1 MTGRVCLKEFT
12 PIELERWVDQAGQPT
27 YRARQLLKWVYG
39 RQVDDFREMTDLGR
53 DFRAWLGE
61 HARVSCVDL
70 VTAAA
75 ADDGTRK
82 FLFRLEDGE
91 TIETVLIP
99 DGRRVTLCVSSQVG
113 CAFGCRFCLTG
124 RDGFRRN
131 LTAGEIVDQVCA
143 VRRGLGPAERITNLV
158 FMGMGEPLANY
169 PEVSK
174 GLEILTSESGP
185 SISTRRI
192 TLSTVGLIPEMER
205 LVRKIPINLALSL
218 HASDNETRSAL
229 MPVNRRYPLE
239 AVLEACRTLPLRSRQ
254 RITFEYLLI
263 DGVNDSDD
271 AARRLGRILSGIRAK
286 VNLIPFNEHPD
297 LPFRQPSPGRAE
309 AFQAVLLAQHL
320 TVTIRKSRGADI
332 LAACGQLRAAKGEYH
347 VID

>member
-1 MTGRVCLKEFT
+1 
-12 PIELERWVDQAGQPT
+12 VDQADQPA

-39 RQVDDFREMTDLGR
+39 RRVDDFREMTDLSR
-53 DFRAWLGE
+53 DFREWLSE
-61 HARVSCVDL
+61 HARLSCLEL
-70 VTAAA
+70 VTASAA
-75 ADDGTRK
+75 ADGTRK
-82 FLFRLEDGE
+82 FVFRLGDGE

-124 RDGFRRN
+124 RDGFRRD
-131 LTAGEIVDQVCA
+131 LTAGEIVDQICA
-143 VRRGLGPAERITNLV
+143 VRRELGPEEKITNLV
-158 FMGMGEPLANY
+158 FMGMGEPLANF
-169 PEVSK
+169 PEVLK
-174 GLEILTSESGP
+174 ALEILTSESGP

-205 LVRKIPINLALSL
+205 LVQEIPINLALSL

-271 AARRLGRILSGIRAK
+271 AGRRLGRILSGIRAK
-286 VNLIPFNEHPD
+286 INLIPFNEHPD
-297 LPFRQPSPGRAE
+297 LPFRQPSPSRVE
-309 AFQAVLLAQHL
+309 AFQAVLLAKHF
-320 TVTIRKSRGADI
+320 TVTIRKSRGAGI
-332 LAACGQLRAAKGEYH
+332 LAACGQLRAAKREYH
-347 VID
+347 VVE

>member
-12 PIELERWVDQAGQPT
+12 PAELEHWVEQADQPA

-39 RQVDDFREMTDLGR
+39 RRVDDFREMTDLSR
-53 DFRAWLGE
+53 DFREWLSE
-61 HARVSCVDL
+61 RARLSCLDL

-131 LTAGEIVDQVCA
+131 LTAGEIVDQTCA
-143 VRRGLGPAERITNLV
+143 VRRKLGPEEKITNLV

-174 GLEILTSESGP
+174 ALEILTSGSGP

-192 TLSTVGLIPEMER
+192 TLSTVGLMPEMEQ
-205 LVRKIPINLALSL
+205 LVRDIPINLALSL

-239 AVLEACRTLPLRSRQ
+239 AVLDACRTLPLRSRQ

-297 LPFRQPSPGRAE
+297 LPFRRPSPGRVE
-309 AFQAVLLAQHL
+309 AFQAVLLAKHF
-320 TVTIRKSRGADI
+320 TVTIRKSRGAGI
-332 LAACGQLRAAKGEYH
+332 LAACGQLRAAKREYH
-347 VID
+347 VVD

>member
-12 PIELERWVDQAGQPT
+12 PAELKHWVEQADQPA

-39 RQVDDFREMTDLGR
+39 RRVDDFREMTDLSR
-53 DFRAWLGE
+53 VFREWLSE
-61 HARVSCVDL
+61 QARLSCLDLMTVS
-70 VTAAA
+70 A

-82 FLFRLEDGE
+82 FLFRLDDGE

-131 LTAGEIVDQVCA
+131 LTAGEIVDQICA
-143 VRRGLGPAERITNLV
+143 VRRELGPEEKITNLV
-158 FMGMGEPLANY
+158 LMGMGEPLANY
-169 PEVSK
+169 SEVIK
-174 GLEILTSESGP
+174 ALKILTSESGP

-205 LVRKIPINLALSL
+205 LVREMPINLALSL
-218 HASDNETRSAL
+218 HASDNETRSTL

-239 AVLEACRTLPLRSRQ
+239 AVLDACRTLPLRSRQ
-254 RITFEYLLI
+254 RITLEYLLI

-297 LPFRQPSPGRAE
+297 LPFRQPSPSRVE
-309 AFQAVLLAQHL
+309 AFQAVLLAKHF
-320 TVTIRKSRGADI
+320 TVTIRKSRGAGI
-332 LAACGQLRAAKGEYH
+332 LAACGQLRAARRDYH
-347 VID
+347 AVD